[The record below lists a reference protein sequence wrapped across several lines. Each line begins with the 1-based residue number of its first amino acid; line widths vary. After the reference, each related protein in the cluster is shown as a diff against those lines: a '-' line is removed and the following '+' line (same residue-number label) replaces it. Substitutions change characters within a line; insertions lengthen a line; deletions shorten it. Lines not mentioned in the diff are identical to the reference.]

1 MRKSIMPVKRH
12 WGEIIFHN
20 FCYFNYLLMYNLTI
34 FFLHFFCEQLASLD
48 LLSYCKDT
56 VLALDKA

>member
-1 MRKSIMPVKRH
+1 MMENIMSVKRH

-20 FCYFNYLLMYNLTI
+20 FCYFNLLMYNLTI
-34 FFLHFFCEQLASLD
+34 FFLHFCEQRVSQD
-48 LLSYCKDT
+48 LLSDCKNT